1 MAEQHSEGADD
12 KTASGDVPSVSADG
26 VEPVDPREGLWDPER
41 EKEKRAGS
49 TPVVGTFQP
58 VRRKRSLPK
67 SRVSLALWFII
78 ALVLIVA
85 LIGSLWP

>member
-12 KTASGDVPSVSADG
+12 KTASGDVPSVSADE